1 MRRAVLFEEFA
12 YQCPFFYSFG
22 KGKINNGYN
31 CKHPEQRHVED
42 TGYKGKKKCGCCYSF
57 SCPLGIEAEQQD
69 LTDKQHPDAV
79 KDEIDWDGLCENGIV
94 YEGEYL
100 LVYEGEDAAQDEKDA
115 LYSYDLYMHRYDK
128 KWLDEHGIANS
139 LCD

>member
-1 MRRAVLFEEFA
+1 MRRAVLFEEVV
-12 YQCPFFYSFG
+12 YQCPFSYSFG
-22 KGKINNGYN
+22 RGEINNGYN

-94 YEGEYL
+94 YEGEICL
-100 LVYEGEDAAQDEKDA
+100 FMREKMPRRMKKT
-115 LYSYDLYMHRYDK
+115 LYIHMTYICTDTIRN
-128 KWLDEHGIANS
+128 G
-139 LCD
+139 